1 MKNKMVKMLLIAGCM
16 TVCVTAIMGIH
27 KAWYREPQQKASA
40 ENQMEAEPEM
50 MVKVEPEQ
58 AVLAEEDLE
67 IFFPADSPEEKGNE
81 QMLGT
86 EPAGMTEPVEEESL
100 VIQPEPVTDVESG
113 VQELQPAPEKTEE
126 ERPQEPPALKENA
139 DITKPNTPP
148 AYEEPKESA
157 PVKDTPTHGTTK
169 DGLIYIDGFG
179 WIPNKGGGG
188 SGSTAEDMYEN
199 GNKVGA
205 MG

>member
-1 MKNKMVKMLLIAGCM
+1 MKNKMVKALLIAGCM
-16 TVCVTAIMGIH
+16 TVCITALMGIH
-27 KAWYREPQQKASA
+27 KVWYREPQQKLPA
-40 ENQMEAEPEM
+40 ETRIEAEPELV
-50 MVKVEPEQ
+50 VKVETEQ
-58 AVLAEEDLE
+58 EAEENIEL
-67 IFFPADSPEEKGNE
+67 FFPADTLEEKGNE

-86 EPAGMTEPVEEESL
+86 EPAGMTEPVEEEAL
-100 VIQPEPVTDVESG
+100 VIQLEPVTDVESG

-126 ERPQEPPALKENA
+126 EKPQEPPALKENA

-148 AYEEPKESA
+148 AYEEPKEPA
-157 PVKDTPTHGTTK
+157 PVKETPSHGAAK
-169 DGLIYIDGFG
+169 DGMIYIDGFG

>member
-16 TVCVTAIMGIH
+16 TVCVIATMGIH
-27 KAWYREPQQKASA
+27 KAWYREPEQKAPA
-40 ENQMEAEPEM
+40 ETQMEAEPEL

-58 AVLAEEDLE
+58 EAEEDME
-67 IFFPADSPEEKGNE
+67 IFLPADIPDQKENEQVEVTKPEELP
-81 QMLGT
+81 QS
-86 EPAGMTEPVEEESL
+86 VEEESL

-113 VQELQPAPEKTEE
+113 VQELQRLPEKTEE

-148 AYEEPKESA
+148 AYEEPKESV

-188 SGSTAEDMYEN
+188 CGSTAEDMYEN
-199 GNKVGA
+199 GNKVGT